1 MITGEE
7 EEKGVVPD
15 QLTRILYIWRL
26 YGIAPATLRSLEVPP
41 YHSCVTSSRRYAIMS
56 FISIN
61 SLSKLY
67 RILNLLYIRI
77 VLQIKILYWTIT
89 F

>member
-41 YHSCVTSSRRYAIMS
+41 YHSCVTSIYTIMS